1 MINPMRRYEFLLLC
15 ADVPKF
21 LEQLREVGMVD
32 ITISQTNENLED
44 EKATRLK
51 NSIGKLITVAKQ
63 IGAHQ
68 HIKPHPTKISELEP
82 KEAAK
87 RWTTLSDDIDKIGNQ
102 IETKRRENETLNVW
116 GEFNSDMLTK
126 LKNDGLTLK
135 FCQCAESKFKQEW
148 HEKYPI
154 EVIDTQTGKVHFVVV
169 VEDENETFDLP
180 VQELKQPNYSMGEVA
195 LQIEEMKKELELKRE
210 ELSMIAGAKD
220 EIKNLAR
227 ALTEE
232 MDMHVA
238 MASGDNY
245 AEDNLR
251 IIEGWSLEQDVQ
263 RIVDFADTQDVI
275 FMEEEPNAEQNPP
288 IKLKNNFFN
297 RVFEPIGNL
306 YMLPGY
312 KELDMTPFFAPF
324 FMLFFGVCFGDAG
337 YGLLMLL
344 GLAVAWK
351 KIPVNYRDFAWLGI
365 FLGISTIIMGTLTGN
380 FFGIELINVE
390 ALGNLRNY
398 IIDTNN
404 MFTVAIGLGAVQV
417 MFGQILRI
425 FNRSRRGGSF
435 LYGLSSLGWC
445 ILFLASGLAF
455 ADVVSWYNFDAIAYL
470 VTVGIAG
477 ILILFFNTP
486 KKNPIVNLGAGI
498 YSIYE
503 QATGIVGDLISYVR
517 LFAIGLAGA
526 IIAQVFNALAVGLSG
541 DIPVVS
547 TIVMILILIVGHGLN
562 IFISALGAFVHP
574 VRLTFVEFYKNAEFI
589 GGGRAFKPL
598 KRHNNNNNNNDNDNE
613 K

>member
-1 MINPMRRYEFLLLC
+1 MINPMRRYEFLLLS

-32 ITISQTNENLED
+32 ITISKTNENLDD
-44 EKATRLK
+44 EKSTSLK
-51 NSIGKLITVAKQ
+51 NSIGKLIAVAKQ

-82 KEAAK
+82 KEAAS
-87 RWTTLSDDIDKIGNQ
+87 RWTVLSDEIDKIGNQ
-102 IETKRRENETLNVW
+102 IETKRRENELINVW
-116 GEFNSDMLTK
+116 GEFNSDMLVK
-126 LKNDGLTLK
+126 LKDDGLTLK
-135 FCQCAESKFKQEW
+135 FCQCSESKFKQEW
-148 HEKYPI
+148 LEKYPI
-154 EVIDTQTGKVHFVVV
+154 EIIDTAVGKVYFVVV
-169 VEDENETFDLP
+169 VEDENVILDIP
-180 VQELKQPNYSMGEVA
+180 VQELKQPQYSMGEIA
-195 LQIEEMKKELELKRE
+195 LQIEELEQQLEQKHE
-210 ELSMIAGAKD
+210 EMSVIAGAND
-220 EIKNLAR
+220 AIKNLAR
-227 ALTEE
+227 SLTEE

-238 MASGDNY
+238 IASGDNY

-251 IIEGWSLEQDVQ
+251 IIEGWSLEQDSQ
-263 RIVDFADTQDVI
+263 NIVDFAATQDVI
-275 FMEEEPNAEQNPP
+275 FMDEKPNAEHNPP
-288 IKLKNNFFN
+288 IKLKNSFFN
-297 RVFEPIGNL
+297 RIFEPIGNL
-306 YMLPGY
+306 YMLPDY

-351 KIPVNYRDFAWLGI
+351 KIPVNYRGFSWLGV
-365 FLGISTIIMGTLTGN
+365 FLAISTVIMGTLTGN
-380 FFGIELINVE
+380 FFGIELIKVE
-390 ALGNLRNY
+390 ALGDMRNY

-404 MFTVAIGLGAVQV
+404 MFSVAIGLGVVQV
-417 MFGQILRI
+417 LFGQILRV
-425 FNRSRRGGSF
+425 FNRTKRGGSF

-445 ILFLASGLAF
+445 MLFVASGLAY
-455 ADVVSWYNFDAIAYL
+455 ADLVTWYNFDAIAYQATL
-470 VTVGIAG
+470 GVAG
-477 ILILFFNTP
+477 VLILFFNTP
-486 KKNPIVNLGAGI
+486 KKNPLVNLGSGI
-498 YSIYE
+498 YSVYE

-547 TIVMILILIVGHGLN
+547 TIVMILILFVGHGLN

-574 VRLTFVEFYKNAEFI
+574 VRLTFVEFYKNAEFV

-598 KRHNNNNNNNDNDNE
+598 KRH
-613 K
+613 KK

>member
-1 MINPMRRYEFLLLC
+1 MINPMRRYEFLLLS

-32 ITISQTNENLED
+32 ITISKTNENLDD
-44 EKATRLK
+44 EKSTSLK
-51 NSIGKLITVAKQ
+51 NSIGKLIAVAKQ

-82 KEAAK
+82 KEAAS
-87 RWTTLSDDIDKIGNQ
+87 RWTVLSDEIDKIGNQ
-102 IETKRRENETLNVW
+102 IETKRRENELINVW
-116 GEFNSDMLTK
+116 GEFNSDMLVK
-126 LKNDGLTLK
+126 LKDDGLTLK
-135 FCQCAESKFKQEW
+135 FCQCSESKFKQEW
-148 HEKYPI
+148 LEKYPI
-154 EVIDTQTGKVHFVVV
+154 EIIDTAVGKVYFVVV
-169 VEDENETFDLP
+169 VEDENVILDIP
-180 VQELKQPNYSMGEVA
+180 VQELKQPQYSMGEIA
-195 LQIEEMKKELELKRE
+195 LQIEELEQQLEQKHE
-210 ELSMIAGAKD
+210 EMSVIAGAND
-220 EIKNLAR
+220 AIKNLAR
-227 ALTEE
+227 SLTEE

-238 MASGDNY
+238 IASGDNY

-251 IIEGWSLEQDVQ
+251 IIEGWSLEQDSQ
-263 RIVDFADTQDVI
+263 NIVDFAATQDVI
-275 FMEEEPNAEQNPP
+275 FMDEKPNAEHNPP
-288 IKLKNNFFN
+288 IKLKNSFFN
-297 RVFEPIGNL
+297 RIFEPIGNL
-306 YMLPGY
+306 YMLPDY

-351 KIPVNYRDFAWLGI
+351 KIPVNYRGFSWLGV
-365 FLGISTIIMGTLTGN
+365 FLAISTVIMGTLTGN
-380 FFGIELINVE
+380 FFGIELIKVE
-390 ALGNLRNY
+390 ALGDMRNY

-404 MFTVAIGLGAVQV
+404 MFSVAIGLGVVQV
-417 MFGQILRI
+417 LFGQILRI
-425 FNRSRRGGSF
+425 FNRTKRGGSF

-445 ILFLASGLAF
+445 MLFVASGLAY
-455 ADVVSWYNFDAIAYL
+455 ADLVTWYNFDAIAYQATL
-470 VTVGIAG
+470 GVAG
-477 ILILFFNTP
+477 VLILFFNTP
-486 KKNPIVNLGAGI
+486 KKNPLVNLGSGI
-498 YSIYE
+498 YSVYE

-547 TIVMILILIVGHGLN
+547 TIVMILILFVGHGLN

-574 VRLTFVEFYKNAEFI
+574 VRLTFVEFYKNAEFV

-598 KRHNNNNNNNDNDNE
+598 KRH
-613 K
+613 KK